1 MWAFIW
7 LEMKQK
13 IDSLQLASYSFLLEW
28 EEDELQA
35 IHSLPASCL
44 PFLRQETNGLQ
55 DYIFITGFLFVFWD
69 LHLNIKASK
78 RNFLGGPVVKN
89 PPSNVG
95 DVGSSLVRELRS
107 HMLWSHSERHCMMQR
122 RSHMPQL
129 RPTSVKEINTYL
141 SENSNR
147 VNNQILGIFMAE
159 TEWD

>member
-44 PFLRQETNGLQ
+44 PFLRQEINGLQ

-95 DVGSSLVRELRS
+95 DVGSIPGQGTKIPHAVEPQWKTLHDAEKIPYATTKTHLS
-107 HMLWSHSERHCMMQR
+107 QR
-122 RSHMPQL
+122 DKYISFRKQ
-129 RPTSVKEINTYL
+129 
-141 SENSNR
+141 
-147 VNNQILGIFMAE
+147 Q
-159 TEWD
+159 